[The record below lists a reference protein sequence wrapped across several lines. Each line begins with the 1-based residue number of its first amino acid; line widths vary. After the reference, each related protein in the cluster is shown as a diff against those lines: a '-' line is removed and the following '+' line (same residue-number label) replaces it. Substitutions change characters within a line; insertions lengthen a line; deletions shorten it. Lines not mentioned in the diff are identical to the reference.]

1 MKSVIIFWIFMV
13 FASIAAQNITS
24 EKYAL
29 RITFENYKYPYPVD
43 FIDLIVQKQPVKM
56 AYMDVKPVNW
66 NGKTVLLLH
75 GKNFLS
81 IYWKRT
87 AEKLSSQGFRVII
100 PDQLGF
106 GKSSKPEIFY
116 SFHSMAE
123 NTRALLDTLK
133 VHQVAVVGH
142 SMGGMLAS
150 RFVLMYPERTTHL
163 VLENPIG
170 LEDYKLKIPYASIE
184 KHYQWELAKTEELIR
199 EFHKGYYV
207 RWRDEFDEHVQVQHR
222 VTLDDE
228 YRKLAWVNALTSEM
242 IYTQPVVYEFGNI
255 KVPTALFIGLEDK
268 TQLEKVLMNTNVS
281 ETGESYVALSER
293 AAGQIPDA
301 TVIPFENVG
310 HIPHLEDPERFNQEL
325 LKFLNM

>member
-1 MKSVIIFWIFMV
+1 
-13 FASIAAQNITS
+13 
-24 EKYAL
+24 
-29 RITFENYKYPYPVD
+29 
-43 FIDLIVQKQPVKM
+43 
-56 AYMDVKPVNW
+56 
-66 NGKTVLLLH
+66 
-75 GKNFLS
+75 
-81 IYWKRT
+81 
-87 AEKLSSQGFRVII
+87 
-100 PDQLGF
+100 
-106 GKSSKPEIFY
+106 
-116 SFHSMAE
+116 
-123 NTRALLDTLK
+123 
-133 VHQVAVVGH
+133 
-142 SMGGMLAS
+142 
-150 RFVLMYPERTTHL
+150 
-163 VLENPIG
+163 
-170 LEDYKLKIPYASIE
+170 
-184 KHYQWELAKTEELIR
+184 R

-293 AAGQIPDA
+293 AAKQIPDA

-325 LKFLNM
+325 LTFLNM